1 MTKPKPFALAVAAVL
16 LIAGLIPAAAQD
28 KPVDKPAAPAAPAAP
43 RPIGLQ
49 DILAWKSI
57 GTSELSPD
65 GSWFMYQ
72 IGPVEGESE
81 VVLRQTAGTKEHR
94 FPIGE
99 APRFGSSVRPGFS
112 ADSKWAAFLVYPG
125 SKETKSLRKD
135 RKRIATTAVLVDL
148 ATGEKTE
155 FEKVRAAAF
164 SGENPGFVALHRYA
178 PESQEKEKDK
188 WTGSDLLLRELATG
202 KEVNIGNVAEY
213 AFDKMGGRLALVID
227 AQGQAG
233 NGLQLRDMAKGTV
246 VSLDNDKAAY
256 KSLAWTEKG
265 EALAVLKG
273 KEDKA
278 YEDKLWSVLAFD
290 GFGGPKG
297 PRKIVYDP
305 AADKSF
311 PEGMTVSPNRAPE
324 WTESFDAILFGIQE
338 AKKKKDADKKDADE
352 AKTGADAPPAATAK
366 PDEVADEDLPDLVIW
381 HGQDGRLQ
389 SQQQVQEQRDKNYSY
404 EAEYR
409 PAEKK
414 FIRLAADDL
423 RYIDV
428 APKGRF
434 AVGQDNRAYQLD
446 TSLDGRGFQDIY
458 TVDMKTGR
466 RTLALTKN
474 RWFFGA
480 LYDGSHFLYYD
491 DGHFHTYDMITGKS
505 VNITKDV
512 PASFFDEDN
521 DTNVVKP
528 PDYPVGSTKDGL
540 NVLLSDGWDVWSVPV
555 SGAGKAV
562 NLTVNG
568 AKDKLRYR
576 RLRIDPEEKAVDLAE
591 PQYFAVYGEWTK
603 KAGIARL
610 EKGRPAPAM
619 LLWDDAGFGGLA
631 KAKKAGVYVYTRDT
645 YKDYPDY
652 YGTDAL
658 MRNGRKLTEAN
669 PQQKDFLWSSGS
681 ILLDYTSAKGDKL
694 QGALFLPANY
704 EKGKRYP
711 TIVYYYEKMSQQ
723 LNRYASPT
731 ANGFNKSVYTS
742 HGYAVLYPGHHL
754 QDQRSRHVRGLVRPA
769 GHRRG
774 RGRGGRRPRQG
785 RPPGALVGRLS
796 DRLPRHPGRLRRGR
810 GRRPADQHDQHVQLH
825 LLQQRLGQHGHLR
838 IQPGPLQGRLLG
850 QPRGLPAQL
859 AGLLRRPGQDA
870 AHHPPQR
877 QGRRGRLEPG
887 HRVLQHP
894 PPHEEAGRDAPVRR
908 REPRPGEAGQP
919 QGLHGPDEGV
929 LRPPPHGQAGPGLVH
944 GRRLP
949 PQAQGPS
956 EGEGQGPQAG
966 GKSGQ
971 ERTREEVISGRLRPD
986 RRAANGELTQTR
998 ERPAH
1003 GKGPVRSRG
1012 ISGKTK
1018 AGW

>member
-1 MTKPKPFALAVAAVL
+1 
-16 LIAGLIPAAAQD
+16 
-28 KPVDKPAAPAAPAAP
+28 
-43 RPIGLQ
+43 
-49 DILAWKSI
+49 
-57 GTSELSPD
+57 
-65 GSWFMYQ
+65 
-72 IGPVEGESE
+72 
-81 VVLRQTAGTKEHR
+81 
-94 FPIGE
+94 
-99 APRFGSSVRPGFS
+99 
-112 ADSKWAAFLVYPG
+112 
-125 SKETKSLRKD
+125 
-135 RKRIATTAVLVDL
+135 
-148 ATGEKTE
+148 
-155 FEKVRAAAF
+155 
-164 SGENPGFVALHRYA
+164 
-178 PESQEKEKDK
+178 
-188 WTGSDLLLRELATG
+188 
-202 KEVNIGNVAEY
+202 
-213 AFDKMGGRLALVID
+213 MGGRLALVID

-311 PEGMTVSPNRAPE
+311 PEGMTVSPNRVPE

-576 RLRIDPEEKAVDLAE
+576 RLRIDPEEKAVDLARAPVLRRLRRMDE
-591 PQYFAVYGEWTK
+591 EGRHRPPREGPAC
-603 KAGIARL
+603 AGDAPL
-610 EKGRPAPAM
+610 GRRRIRRP
-619 LLWDDAGFGGLA
+619 GQGQ
-631 KAKKAGVYVYTRDT
+631 KAGVYVYTRDT
-645 YKDYPDY
+645 Y
-652 YGTDAL
+652 
-658 MRNGRKLTEAN
+658 E
-669 PQQKDFLWSSGS
+669 
-681 ILLDYTSAKGDKL
+681 
-694 QGALFLPANY
+694 
-704 EKGKRYP
+704 
-711 TIVYYYEKMSQQ
+711 
-723 LNRYASPT
+723 
-731 ANGFNKSVYTS
+731 
-742 HGYAVLYPGHHL
+742 
-754 QDQRSRHVRGLVRPA
+754 
-769 GHRRG
+769 
-774 RGRGGRRPRQG
+774 
-785 RPPGALVGRLS
+785 
-796 DRLPRHPGRLRRGR
+796 
-810 GRRPADQHDQHVQLH
+810 
-825 LLQQRLGQHGHLR
+825 
-838 IQPGPLQGRLLG
+838 
-850 QPRGLPAQL
+850 
-859 AGLLRRPGQDA
+859 GLLRITTAPTHSCGT
-870 AHHPPQR
+870 
-877 QGRRGRLEPG
+877 
-887 HRVLQHP
+887 
-894 PPHEEAGRDAPVRR
+894 AG
-908 REPRPGEAGQP
+908 
-919 QGLHGPDEGV
+919 
-929 LRPPPHGQAGPGLVH
+929 
-944 GRRLP
+944 
-949 PQAQGPS
+949 S
-956 EGEGQGPQAG
+956 
-966 GKSGQ
+966 
-971 ERTREEVISGRLRPD
+971 
-986 RRAANGELTQTR
+986 
-998 ERPAH
+998 
-1003 GKGPVRSRG
+1003 
-1012 ISGKTK
+1012 
-1018 AGW
+1018 

>member
-1 MTKPKPFALAVAAVL
+1 MTKPKSPVSIAVLILLAGFAL
-16 LIAGLIPAAAQD
+16 AAAQD
-28 KPVDKPAAPAAPAAP
+28 KPADKPAEKVAAPAAP
-43 RPIGLQ
+43 RPIALQ
-49 DILAWKSI
+49 DILAWRSI
-57 GTSELSPD
+57 GAAELSPN
-65 GSWFMYQ
+65 GAWLMY
-72 IGPVEGESE
+72 GLSPVEGESE
-81 VVLRQTAGTKEHR
+81 VVIRETRGTKEHR
-94 FPIGE
+94 FPVGE

-112 ADSKWAAFLVYPG
+112 ADSRWAAFLVYPG
-125 SKETKSLRKD
+125 TKETRSLRKD
-135 RKRIATTAVLVDL
+135 RKRIASTAVLVDL
-148 ATGEKTE
+148 ATGAKTE
-155 FEKVRAAAF
+155 FEKVRAVSF
-164 SGENPGFVALHRYA
+164 SGDNPGFVALQRYA

-202 KEVNIGNVAEY
+202 QEVNIGNVAEF
-213 AFDKMGGRLALVID
+213 AFDKAGARLALLID
-227 AQGQAG
+227 AQGLAG

-297 PRKIVYDP
+297 PRKTVYDP

-311 PEGMTVSPNRAPE
+311 PEGMTVSPNRSPE
-324 WTESFDAILFGIQE
+324 WTEGFDAILFGIQE
-338 AKKKKDADKKDADE
+338 AKKKKDADKKDAPKD
-352 AKTGADAPPAATAK
+352 GPPAPP
-366 PDEVADEDLPDLVIW
+366 PADESDEDIPDLVIW
-381 HGQDGRLQ
+381 HGQDSRLQ
-389 SQQQVQEQRDKNYSY
+389 AQQQVQEQRDKNYSY

-409 PAEKK
+409 PAEKT

-458 TVDMKTGR
+458 AVDMKTGR

-491 DGHFHTYDMITGKS
+491 DGHFHTYDMVTGKS

-562 NLTVNG
+562 NLTANG
-568 AKDKLRYR
+568 AKDQVRYR
-576 RLRIDPEEKAVDLAE
+576 RLRLDPEEKAVDLGQ
-591 PQYFAVYGEWTK
+591 PQYFSVYGEWTK
-603 KAGIARL
+603 KAGFARL
-610 EKGRPAPAM
+610 DKGRTAPAT

-631 KAKKAGVYVYTRDT
+631 KARKADIYVYTRDT
-645 YKDYPDY
+645 SKDYPDY
-652 YGTDAL
+652 YAADATL
-658 MRNGRKLTEAN
+658 RNGQRVTEAN
-669 PQQKDFLWSSGS
+669 PQQKDFLWTAGE

-723 LNRYASPT
+723 LRRYAMPS

-742 HGYAVLYPGHHL
+742 NGYAVLFPDITYKINDPGMSAVWCVLPAIDAAVAAGVVDRSKVGLQGHSWGGYQTAFLVTQAEFAAAVAGAPLTNMISMYSSIYFNSGSANMAIFESSQGRFKGGYWDNLEAYQRNSPVYYAAQVKTPLIILHNDKDGAVDWNQGIEYYNTLRRMKKPVVMLQYVGENHGLQKPANRKDYTVRMKEFFDHHL
-754 QDQRSRHVRGLVRPA
+754 MGKPA
-769 GHRRG
+769 
-774 RGRGGRRPRQG
+774 
-785 RPPGALVGRLS
+785 
-796 DRLPRHPGRLRRGR
+796 
-810 GRRPADQHDQHVQLH
+810 PAWYT
-825 LLQQRLGQHGHLR
+825 
-838 IQPGPLQGRLLG
+838 
-850 QPRGLPAQL
+850 
-859 AGLLRRPGQDA
+859 
-870 AHHPPQR
+870 
-877 QGRRGRLEPG
+877 
-887 HRVLQHP
+887 
-894 PPHEEAGRDAPVRR
+894 
-908 REPRPGEAGQP
+908 
-919 QGLHGPDEGV
+919 EGV
-929 LRPPPHGQAGPGLVH
+929 SHLKLKDHL
-944 GRRLP
+944 
-949 PQAQGPS
+949 
-956 EGEGQGPQAG
+956 
-966 GKSGQ
+966 K
-971 ERTREEVISGRLRPD
+971 ERAKDLK
-986 RRAANGELTQTR
+986 
-998 ERPAH
+998 PAE
-1003 GKGPVRSRG
+1003 
-1012 ISGKTK
+1012 KTDK
-1018 AGW
+1018 KDDEKK